1 MAGGIQPGTT
11 AWDSQSLNHDKV
23 VRLASK
29 EAEKILQKK
38 YPGIKRL
45 NKLLKEALPTNIGAC
60 SPDGGVWY
68 YQDKLIAAFEAKKQ
82 GPRGNAIERWYK
94 NYFLIKEINDR
105 CPLVTYAIGE
115 GVRQGNPIHVILH
128 AAHGGQYNAFRSNGP
143 SCFLSEEGFTFDQ
156 IRDSIIQFIENEIAQ
171 ND

>member
-11 AWDSQSLNHDKV
+11 AWDNQSLKHDKV

-29 EAEKILQKK
+29 EAEKILQER
-38 YPGIKRL
+38 YPGITRH
-45 NKLLKEALPTNIGAC
+45 NKVSKDSLPTGFGAC

-115 GVRQGNPIHVILH
+115 GVRYGNPIHVILH
-128 AAHGGQYNAFRSNGP
+128 AAHRGQYNTFRPDGP
-143 SCFLSEEGFTFDQ
+143 SCFLDEEGFTFEE
-156 IRDSIIQFIENEIAQ
+156 IRDNIVEFIEGEIKQ
-171 ND
+171 YD

>member
-11 AWDSQSLNHDKV
+11 AWDSESLKHDKV
-23 VRLASK
+23 VRTASK
-29 EAEKILQKK
+29 EAEQILKKK
-38 YPGIKRL
+38 YPSIRRL
-45 NKLLKEALPTNIGAC
+45 NKVLKDVLPTKVGAC

-68 YQDKLIAAFEAKKQ
+68 YQDRLIAAFEAKKQ

-115 GVRQGNPIHVILH
+115 GVKEGNPIYVILH
-128 AAHGGQYNAFRSNGP
+128 AAHQGQYNKFRPAGP
-143 SCFLSEEGFTFDQ
+143 SCFLREHGFTVDEV
-156 IRDSIIQFIENEIAQ
+156 RDSIVQFIEGEILEY
-171 ND
+171 D

>member
-11 AWDSQSLNHDKV
+11 AWDAQSLNHDKV

-29 EAEKILQKK
+29 EAEKILQER
-38 YPGIKRL
+38 YPGIQRH
-45 NKLLKEALPTNIGAC
+45 NKIIKESLPTKIGAC

-68 YQDKLIAAFEAKKQ
+68 YQGKLIAAFEAKKQ

-105 CPLVTYAIGE
+105 CPLVTYAMGE
-115 GVRQGNPIHVILH
+115 GVREGNPIQVILH
-128 AAHGGQYNAFRSNGP
+128 AAHKGQYNTFRSEGP
-143 SCFLSEEGFTFDQ
+143 SCFLKEDGFTLEE
-156 IRDSIIQFIENEIAQ
+156 IRDSIVQFIESEI
-171 ND
+171 